1 MRTPGRA
8 VYHRRMITVRGRSV
22 PWGALDVLI
31 ALVLAALMVRALIH
45 PASGA
50 PVLIELLLTTAM
62 CAAVA
67 VRRAAPVPAFV
78 VAGVA
83 SAISGYLGFSKDPM
97 VALAFVLYT
106 VVVQSSVR
114 VAVVSLLAAETIVVA
129 AGSARVPAGIRHD
142 AVIATAAVQLAA
154 ACMGWA
160 LRAHR
165 TATTALREQ
174 AERRVQ
180 AEIDRAE
187 RALAE
192 ERLRIARELHDIVA
206 HTMSVIAVQATV
218 GAHVMGRRPD
228 AGRAALRTIED
239 TARNGL
245 GELRLMLGVLRGM
258 GRTGDLAVPP
268 PAPDLA
274 ALPDLL
280 TRIRDAGL
288 AIDLSVTGV
297 PRRLPAGVELS
308 AYRIV
313 QEALTNV
320 VRHSRA
326 GRAEVQM
333 SFLDGALLILVID
346 EGPGAA
352 ELPSDGSALSGHG
365 LIGMRERIAAL
376 GGTLQAGPTPTGGYR
391 VRAVLPAT
399 RANSDHGPDSQI
411 VRLPPDQQ
419 GPVPAQTRQA
429 SADPPNDD
437 AEPTAADPVPTMAG
451 AIDITTDSPHA
462 DEWRATA

>member
-1 MRTPGRA
+1 
-8 VYHRRMITVRGRSV
+8 
-22 PWGALDVLI
+22 
-31 ALVLAALMVRALIH
+31 
-45 PASGA
+45 
-50 PVLIELLLTTAM
+50 
-62 CAAVA
+62 
-67 VRRAAPVPAFV
+67 
-78 VAGVA
+78 
-83 SAISGYLGFSKDPM
+83 
-97 VALAFVLYT
+97 
-106 VVVQSSVR
+106 
-114 VAVVSLLAAETIVVA
+114 
-129 AGSARVPAGIRHD
+129 
-142 AVIATAAVQLAA
+142 
-154 ACMGWA
+154 MGWA
-160 LRAHR
+160 LRAHH
-165 TATTALREQ
+165 TATAALREQ

-239 TARNGL
+239 TTRNGL
-245 GELRLMLGVLRGM
+245 GELRLMLGVLRG
-258 GRTGDLAVPP
+258 TGHIGDVAVPP
-268 PAPDLA
+268 PAPQLA

-288 AIDLSVTGV
+288 PIDLSVTGV

-320 VRHSRA
+320 VCHSRA
-326 GRAEVQM
+326 RRADVQM
-333 SFLDGALLILVID
+333 SFMNDALLIVITD

-352 ELPSDGSALSGHG
+352 EPPPDGSAPSGHG
-365 LIGMRERIAAL
+365 LIGMRERTEAL

-391 VRAVLPAT
+391 VRAVLPT
-399 RANSDHGPDSQI
+399 PHANSDPAPDSHT
-411 VRLPPDQQ
+411 
-419 GPVPAQTRQA
+419 PAG
-429 SADPPNDD
+429 PPN
-437 AEPTAADPVPTMAG
+437 AHTEPTAADPGPKTTG
-451 AIDITTDSPHA
+451 TIDTATDSPHA